1 VTALTPEEF
10 LAVVEDYDTGGEVD
24 ARYVKQCYEA
34 QLVATR
40 RETRDTLD
48 PQSFVAALVAN
59 ADVDVTDPDRDRIKQ
74 VYREQLQ
81 SARRVAG
88 DPRV

>member
-24 ARYVKQCYEA
+24 ARYVRRCYEA
-34 QLVATR
+34 QLTATR

-48 PQSFVAALVAN
+48 PDAFVAALIAN
-59 ADVDVTDPDRDRIKQ
+59 ADVDVTDPDRDRLKQ
-74 VYREQLQ
+74 VYREQLK
-81 SARRVAG
+81 SARRIAG
-88 DPRV
+88 DSRV